1 MSTILEVSSEWL
13 SLREPED
20 AATRSRELALAAA
33 ALLEQKVLKQTLEQT
48 PLQHRTLQQTP
59 LQPTPLSIHDLGSGT
74 GSMMRW
80 LAPLLPGPQTWTLHD
95 WNADLIEQAAAGIR
109 PLDRDGVPI
118 SVRTQPGNLA
128 DLRAAVLGP
137 AGQPAASLVTASAL
151 LDVLTVNEIHAIVD
165 AVLDVGCPVLLAL
178 TVTGDVRLS
187 PADELDPAFQAAVNA
202 HQRRDIGTRRQVGQD
217 GAAIAGRLFT
227 EAGWHVRSSTTTWR
241 LDHYRP
247 RLLAEWFDGWV
258 DAALEFDAEHDAEL
272 QAHAARYRRGRAA
285 EIERGELTAHID
297 HLDLLAWPRG

>member
-1 MSTILEVSSEWL
+1 MSAILEVSSEWL

-20 AATRSRELALAAA
+20 AATRSGELALAAA
-33 ALLEQKVLKQTLEQT
+33 ALL
-48 PLQHRTLQQTP
+48 QQTP
-59 LQPTPLSIHDLGSGT
+59 LQQAPLKPTVLSIHDLGSGT

-95 WNADLIEQAAAGIR
+95 WNADLIEQAADGIR

-118 SVRTQPGNLA
+118 SVHTQPGNLA
-128 DLRAAVLGP
+128 DLRASVLGP
-137 AGQPAASLVTASAL
+137 GVLGSADLPAASLVTASAL

-165 AVLDVGCPVLLAL
+165 ACLDVRCPALLAL
-178 TVTGDVRLS
+178 SVTGDVRLS
-187 PADELDPAFQAAVNA
+187 PADELDPAFQAAFNS
-202 HQRRDIGTRRQVGQD
+202 HQLRETGTRRQVGRY
-217 GAAIAGRLFT
+217 GAEIARRLFV
-227 EAGWHVRSSTTTWR
+227 EAGWHVQSSTTTWR

-272 QAHAARYRRGRAA
+272 QAHAARYRRRRAA
-285 EIERGELTAHID
+285 EIERGELTAHVD

>member
-33 ALLEQKVLKQTLEQT
+33 ALLEHTPLQQTPLQQT
-48 PLQHRTLQQTP
+48 PLQHRPLQQTT
-59 LQPTPLSIHDLGSGT
+59 LKQTTLSIHDLGSGT

-165 AVLDVGCPVLLAL
+165 AVLDVGCPALLAL

-187 PADELDPAFQAAVNA
+187 PADELDPAFQAAFNS
-202 HQRRDIGTRRQVGQD
+202 HQQSGTRRQVGQD

-241 LDHYRP
+241 LDHHRP

-272 QAHAARYRRGRAA
+272 QAHAARYRRRRAV

-297 HLDLLAWPRG
+297 HMDLLAWPRG